1 MIRQR
6 SKLKK
11 LQIELDTLRNQAI
24 DDDIE
29 IIDELD
35 DLDSIKICVAYE
47 FEGKRHDW
55 LPHNQSLQ
63 NQAVPIY
70 EEFKGWKCDL
80 SEIKNRSE
88 LPKEAENYLNFIE
101 NSLNI
106 PVDLVGVGPGRHQYF
121 RRQK

>member
-1 MIRQR
+1 M
-6 SKLKK
+6 
-11 LQIELDTLRNQAI
+11 DV
-24 DDDIE
+24 
-29 IIDELD
+29 LD